1 MNPKYFAT
9 EIAHIT
15 HKNNTKDIKT
25 HEIKQIKRYDEEELE
40 ICKKILKIPTYFL
53 FFSPIR
59 KFNFLNISE
68 KYILVYRE
76 ELQSFSDFFEKCAE
90 KERISRIFTSY
101 SHLIRACQI
110 LNQYGI
116 VYENY
121 DKIGFNRQNQPI
133 LFDFERNRAKMQ
145 YLPIEA
151 HVMAFLEKND
161 VLSLSK
167 SNIEEICGTF
177 LKMYPFNH
185 KRPSQRECVNMFVHL
200 INKPKQAIMN
210 EIGKYKNT
218 WNNYGISYVFL
229 EMLSYMS
236 NEMPSFFVNVLFEC
250 VSVDFN
256 RRRSPDNVLQKLE
269 MREEV

>member
-9 EIAHIT
+9 QITHIT
-15 HKNNTKDIKT
+15 HKNSTKETKK

-59 KFNFLNISE
+59 KFNHLNISE

-76 ELQSFSDFFEKCAE
+76 ELQSFSDFFGKCTE

-101 SHLIRACQI
+101 CHLIRACQI

-133 LFDFERNRAKMQ
+133 LFDFERNGAKTQ

-151 HVMAFLEKND
+151 HVMVFLEKND

-177 LKMYPFNH
+177 FKTYPFNH
-185 KRPSQRECVNMFVHL
+185 KRLSQRECVNLFVHL
-200 INKPKQAIMN
+200 INKPKQVIMD

-229 EMLSYMS
+229 EMISYMS
-236 NEMPSFFVNVLFEC
+236 NEMPSFFVNILFEC

-256 RRRSPDNVLQKLE
+256 QRCLSDNILHKLE
-269 MREEV
+269 LRDEV